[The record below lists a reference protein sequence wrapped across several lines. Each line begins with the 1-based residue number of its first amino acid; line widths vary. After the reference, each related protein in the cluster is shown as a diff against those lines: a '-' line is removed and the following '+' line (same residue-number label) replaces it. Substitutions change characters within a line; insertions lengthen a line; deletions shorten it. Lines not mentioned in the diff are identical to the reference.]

1 MILLTPEWLQELYQL
16 PAGLL
21 PEMYAPLLGSMMP
34 QYGIIDR
41 LRVCAFL
48 AQIGHES
55 GRLRFVEELA
65 SGEAYEGRKD
75 LGNTEP
81 GDGVKFK
88 GRGLIQITGRAN
100 YEKAQRALGIPLLQ
114 EPERLIQ
121 PYFAV
126 KSACWWWQEHG
137 LNELADT
144 GDFEKVTKKINGG
157 LNGYQDR
164 LNLYEKALSLYEKYS

>member
-1 MILLTPEWLQELYQL
+1 MSPDFLQELYQL
-16 PAGLL
+16 KSKDLT
-21 PEMYAPLLGSMMP
+21 EMYAPLLGSMMP
-34 QYGIIDR
+34 QYGIISK
-41 LRVCAFL
+41 LQICAFL

-55 GRLRFVEELA
+55 GRLKYTEELA

-75 LGNTEP
+75 LGNTEQ

-100 YEKAQRALGIPLLQ
+100 YEKAQMALGVPLLL
-114 EPERLIQ
+114 EPERLLQ

-137 LNELADT
+137 LNELADK
-144 GDFEKVTKKINGG
+144 GEFEKITKRINGG
-157 LNGYQDR
+157 LNGQEDR
-164 LNLYEKALSLYEKYS
+164 SYLYKRALKLYPEL

>member
-16 PAGLL
+16 PTGLL
-21 PEMYAPLLGSMMP
+21 SEMYAPLLSSMMP
-34 QYGIIDR
+34 QFGIFDK
-41 LRVCAFL
+41 LRECAFL

-55 GRLRFVEELA
+55 CRLRFVEELA
-65 SGEAYEGRKD
+65 SGEAYEGRAD
-75 LGNTEP
+75 LGNIEP

-137 LNELADT
+137 LNELADK
-144 GDFEKVTKKINGG
+144 GEFEKITKRINGG
-157 LNGYQDR
+157 LNGQEDR
-164 LNLYEKALSLYEKYS
+164 LYLYKRALKLYPEL

>member
-65 SGEAYEGRKD
+65 SGEAYEGRAD
-75 LGNTEP
+75 LGNIEP
-81 GDGVKFK
+81 GDGVRFK

-137 LNELADT
+137 LNELADM
-144 GDFEKVTKKINGG
+144 GDFEKITKRINGG
-157 LNGYQDR
+157 LNGQKDR
-164 LNLYEKALSLYEKYS
+164 LFLYLRAQELYAAAA